1 MNFKSQIPN
10 LFTLS
15 NLLCGMGSIY
25 LTSTGN
31 MTMAAW
37 LILLGA
43 GFDFLDGLVARA
55 LGVAGELGKQLDS
68 LADVIT
74 FGAAP
79 AFIAIFY
86 AGAFE
91 PSLGFSL
98 LSFAPLIMAAFAAYR
113 LGKFNIDTRQS
124 LGFIGVPT
132 PAVAIFWL
140 SFPLIM
146 TFGNPEGALYLFYQ
160 EFLSNPVFILL
171 AALFWS
177 LMMVSEIPMLALKF
191 KSFELKEN
199 LFKYLLI
206 GVTCVLL
213 AILWVEAV
221 PIILLL
227 YLVLSIVEN
236 FTRK

>member
-15 NLLCGMGSIY
+15 NLLCGLGSIY

-31 MTMAAW
+31 STWAAW
-37 LILLGA
+37 LIMFGA

-86 AGAFE
+86 AGAFD
-91 PSLGFSL
+91 PTLGFSL
-98 LSFAPLIMAAFAAYR
+98 VAFAPLVMAAFAAYR

-124 LGFIGVPT
+124 HGFIGVPT

-140 SFPLIM
+140 SFPLIVAY
-146 TFGNPEGALYLFYQ
+146 GNSEGPLYGFYQ
-160 EFLSNPVFILL
+160 NFLENPVYILIT
-171 AALFWS
+171 ALFWS

-191 KSFELKEN
+191 KSTALKEN

-206 GVTCVLL
+206 AVTCVLL
-213 AILWVEAV
+213 ALLWVEAI

-227 YLVLSIVEN
+227 YLVLSIVEY